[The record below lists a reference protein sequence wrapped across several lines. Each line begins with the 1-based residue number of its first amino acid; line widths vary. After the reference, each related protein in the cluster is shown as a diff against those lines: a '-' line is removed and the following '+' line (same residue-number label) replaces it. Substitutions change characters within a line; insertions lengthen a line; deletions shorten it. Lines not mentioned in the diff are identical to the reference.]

1 MARGKVLC
9 TTVRLRHHHLTVLA
23 GRPVFFL
30 RAQPRCER

>member
-23 GRPVFFL
+23 GTASLFPEGAAPL
-30 RAQPRCER
+30 